1 MKKILVPT
9 DFSACANNALNVAVQ
24 IARLLQWNIVLV
36 HTIESEAGMYM
47 DYMGVQKDREEQM
60 LEEAREK
67 LRLLEKAI
75 RETENVPV
83 EAQLKTG
90 SVKENILSSVKDI
103 EADLIVMGT
112 MGTAGGAGEKLW
124 GTKTAAITGSSTVPV
139 IAVPYS
145 YAWNAP
151 HNILFAT
158 NHFEKETELLK
169 PLFNIAGLFKSSI
182 HVVVFTDE
190 DSSTGYDFVDHS
202 RGLDDYKYFLA
213 QTFPGQNII
222 TAHISGSRFEETLQQ
237 YIKENNI
244 EMVAMISQQRG
255 FLSRLVQPSATRSM
269 AYHTTVPLLI
279 IPDRN

>member
-24 IARLLQWNIVLV
+24 IARFLQWNIVLV
-36 HTIESEAGMYM
+36 HTIESDAGMYM
-47 DYMGVQKDREEQM
+47 DYMGVQKDQEEQL
-60 LEEAREK
+60 LEEARQK
-67 LRLLEKAI
+67 LKLLQEAI
-75 RETENVPV
+75 RETEAVAV

-90 SVKENILSSVKDI
+90 SVKDNILSSVKDTN
-103 EADLIVMGT
+103 ADLVVMGT

-124 GTKTAAITGSSTVPV
+124 GTKTAAITGSSAVPV

-145 YAWNAP
+145 YAWNEP
-151 HNILFAT
+151 HDIIFAT
-158 NHFEKETELLK
+158 NHFEKDAALIN
-169 PLFNIAGLFKSSI
+169 PVFDIARLFKSNI

-190 DSSTGYDFVDHS
+190 DSSSGSDFVDHS
-202 RGLDDYKYFLA
+202 RNLDDYKYFL
-213 QTFPGQNII
+213 TKTYPEQNII

-237 YIKENNI
+237 YIKDHNI
-244 EMVAMISQQRG
+244 EMVAMVSQQRG

-279 IPDRN
+279 IPDRR